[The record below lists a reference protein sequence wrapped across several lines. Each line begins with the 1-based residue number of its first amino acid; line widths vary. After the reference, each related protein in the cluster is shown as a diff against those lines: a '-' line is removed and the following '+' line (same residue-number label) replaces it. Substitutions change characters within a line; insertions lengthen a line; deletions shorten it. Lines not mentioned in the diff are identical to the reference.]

1 MSNISS
7 EKPWVNE
14 FVGEFEMNLNLA
26 YAGILNA
33 YDDLEKSII
42 KAFNR
47 ASEEFGKGE
56 EWKLME
62 PLDDLITGIMN
73 DSSNNQSV
81 GANPIMDPK
90 LMELIVSVSRKTD
103 WYMWE
108 FYAALNPSTPIN
120 LLEELSESTF
130 SWEENSTKEAVANN
144 PSSPAHIKKKLSK
157 LVQLDKAK
165 VIDGSSKSVGSKI
178 EEKGLSADTKGYE
191 SQLVDYAEQI
201 NTANMLDFDEF
212 VDDIFES
219 HEEDSDLNLLR
230 QLYSEIIFSE
240 IDKADFDTYIWIP
253 KLYRLPMDQGRE
265 KFDAEQDVHLIE
277 NYSKKIL
284 NKSDDPD
291 FGDTISHMQSDFWR
305 IVLIRT
311 GEKPQYNEKEDLK
324 LLQSQIDKASQVFEL
339 PKNHFS
345 AAIKWVRLGE
355 VETVIENKELLPK

>member
-26 YAGILNA
+26 YAGKLNA

-144 PSSPAHIKKKLSK
+144 PSSPTHIKKKLSNFINS
-157 LVQLDKAK
+157 DKTIINK
-165 VIDGSSKSVGSKI
+165 VPTKTVNLKSEK
-178 EEKGLSADTKGYE
+178 KGLSSDTKGYE
-191 SQLVDYAEQI
+191 SQV
-201 NTANMLDFDEF
+201 LDFAEVITTAMTLIDENLTDF
-212 VDDIFES
+212 KSDDLI
-219 HEEDSDLNLLR
+219 LLCD
-230 QLYSEIIFSE
+230 LYSEFLRKE
-240 IDKADFDTYIWIP
+240 IEEP
-253 KLYRLPMDQGRE
+253 KFGSYVWLPQLYKLPMDQNRE
-265 KFDAEQDVHLIE
+265 NFEINTDVHLIE
-277 NYSKKIL
+277 NFSKKIL
-284 NKSDDPD
+284 IKSEDPD
-291 FGDTISHMQSDFWR
+291 FGDTTKYENSDFWR
-305 IVLIRT
+305 IVLFRT
-311 GEKPQYNEKEDLK
+311 GEKIQYDQNEDLG
-324 LLQSQIDKASQVFEL
+324 LLISQIEKASQVFEL

-355 VETVIENKELLPK
+355 VETVIENKKQLPK